1 MSVGPEEV
9 LGEGEDVE
17 VVFDREKI
25 HLFDTDS
32 ELAITHGLK

>member
-9 LGEGEDVE
+9 IGEGEDVG
-17 VVFDREKI
+17 VVFDRDKI

-32 ELAITHGLK
+32 EQAVVHGLK